1 MQTKIARLQEAS
13 QAQLEQHINTIQY
26 LSALVGEKD
35 QEILLKESQ
44 LQQKNQE
51 LQKVNA
57 DQCEQTTDK
66 TSPITSM
73 LASAQKASNLCT

>member
-1 MQTKIARLQEAS
+1 MQTEIARLQEAS
-13 QAQLEQHINTIQY
+13 QAQLEQHINTIQH
-26 LSALVGEKD
+26 LSALVREKD

-66 TSPITSM
+66 TSTITSM
-73 LASAQKASNLCT
+73 LASAQKASNLRT